1 MGDLKAMFSSL
12 LGKESAK
19 KVRKDKDKKKD
30 TRKRGKKEKK
40 KKKKE
45 KGKDK
50 TKEKIGRR
58 IEKKKKKKKEVE
70 EEEEE
75 PEENQRNGRTQQ
87 ELPLQQVDGYEIYE
101 EEEEEEEEEEVQEH
115 RGQSVPR
122 KRKKKEILK
131 PRADKSRKKAKENND
146 DDDDDDDDDDEQV
159 AGEQDGRKNWKWNAH
174 NLEGQKYGQWSET
187 EQEAL
192 TNALETWCRSNRCL
206 DKFNRK
212 DYSFLLRERNQS
224 RRELDKTIYY
234 EISAEVNTRN
244 PQQCYE
250 RIRRTLIRSAK
261 GADELRNKEWSD
273 EEKVRL
279 KSLVDRYGN
288 TAWNEIGKRLGR
300 DGQNCRDKY
309 RSTFDIFDENRGEV
323 KKGRFSDEERAKF
336 RKIMEEYYEEYGIE
350 LGNPEDG
357 KHGEFLD
364 NISWTVVAKKLGG
377 NRSEKSCFTHWKNI
391 LAAGEKGDFM
401 VENGAWGGYDDD
413 ASLLEQVKEQ
423 CISDEMNE
431 VDVDFSLVTVP
442 GRSQT
447 QIVRRWKF
455 LKQRTDTRKVKA
467 LSKKIEKYEAKV
479 VKERKKEARRR
490 VSI

>member
-1 MGDLKAMFSSL
+1 MGDLKAVFSSL

-30 TRKRGKKEKK
+30 KRKREKKEKK

-58 IEKKKKKKKEVE
+58 IEKKKKKEVEEE

-101 EEEEEEEEEEVQEH
+101 EEEEEEEVQEH

-131 PRADKSRKKAKENND
+131 PRADKSRKKPKKNNN
-146 DDDDDDDDDDEQV
+146 DDDDDDDDEQV

-336 RKIMEEYYEEYGIE
+336 RKIMEEYYEEHDIE

-377 NRSEKSCFTHWKNI
+377 NRSEKSCFTHWKNV

-431 VDVDFSLVTVP
+431 LDVDFSLVTVP

-490 VSI
+490 VS

>member
-1 MGDLKAMFSSL
+1 MGDLKAVFSSL

-30 TRKRGKKEKK
+30 KRKREKKEKK

-58 IEKKKKKKKEVE
+58 IEKKKKKKEVEE

-87 ELPLQQVDGYEIYE
+87 ELPLQQIDGYEIYE
-101 EEEEEEEEEEVQEH
+101 EEGEEEEEEVQEH

-131 PRADKSRKKAKENND
+131 PRADKSRKKPKENND
-146 DDDDDDDDDDEQV
+146 DDDDDDDVQV

-261 GADELRNKEWSD
+261 GADELRNKDWSD

-336 RKIMEEYYEEYGIE
+336 RKIMEEYYEEHGIE

-377 NRSEKSCFTHWKNI
+377 NRSEKSCFTHWKNV

-490 VSI
+490 VS

>member
-1 MGDLKAMFSSL
+1 MGDLKAVFSSL

-30 TRKRGKKEKK
+30 KRKREKKEKK

-58 IEKKKKKKKEVE
+58 IEKKKKKKEVEEE

-87 ELPLQQVDGYEIYE
+87 ELPLQQVDGYEIYKE

-131 PRADKSRKKAKENND
+131 PRADKSRKKPKENND
-146 DDDDDDDDDDEQV
+146 DDDDDDVQV

-336 RKIMEEYYEEYGIE
+336 RKIMEEYYEEHDIE

-377 NRSEKSCFTHWKNI
+377 NRSEKSCFTHWKNV

-490 VSI
+490 VS

>member
-1 MGDLKAMFSSL
+1 MGDLKAVFSSL

-50 TKEKIGRR
+50 TKEKNGRR
-58 IEKKKKKKKEVE
+58 IEKKKKKEVEE

-131 PRADKSRKKAKENND
+131 PRADKSRKKAKENN
-146 DDDDDDDDDDEQV
+146 DDDDDDDDDEQV

-336 RKIMEEYYEEYGIE
+336 RKIMEEYYEENDIE

>member
-19 KVRKDKDKKKD
+19 KVKKDKDKKKD
-30 TRKRGKKEKK
+30 KRKRGKKEKK

-58 IEKKKKKKKEVE
+58 IEKKKKKKEVEE

-131 PRADKSRKKAKENND
+131 PRADKSRKKPKENND
-146 DDDDDDDDDDEQV
+146 DDDVQV

-336 RKIMEEYYEEYGIE
+336 RKIMEEYYEEHDIE

-377 NRSEKSCFTHWKNI
+377 NRSEKSCFTHWKNV

>member
-58 IEKKKKKKKEVE
+58 IEKKKKKKEVEE

-87 ELPLQQVDGYEIYE
+87 ELPLQQVDGYEIY

-131 PRADKSRKKAKENND
+131 PRADKSRKKAKENN
-146 DDDDDDDDDDEQV
+146 DDDDDDDDDEQV

-336 RKIMEEYYEEYGIE
+336 RKIMEEYYEENDIE

-377 NRSEKSCFTHWKNI
+377 NRSEKSCFTHWKNV

-490 VSI
+490 VS

>member
-1 MGDLKAMFSSL
+1 MGDLKAVFSSL

-30 TRKRGKKEKK
+30 KRKREKKEKK

-101 EEEEEEEEEEVQEH
+101 EEEEEEVQEH

-131 PRADKSRKKAKENND
+131 PRADKSRKKPKKNNN
-146 DDDDDDDDDDEQV
+146 DDDDDDDDEQV

-336 RKIMEEYYEEYGIE
+336 RKIMEEYYEEHGIE

-377 NRSEKSCFTHWKNI
+377 NRSEKSCFTHWKNV

-479 VKERKKEARRR
+479 MKERKKEARRR
-490 VSI
+490 VS

>member
-19 KVRKDKDKKKD
+19 KVKKDKDKKKD
-30 TRKRGKKEKK
+30 KRKRGKKEKK

-58 IEKKKKKKKEVE
+58 IEKKKKKKEEEE

-87 ELPLQQVDGYEIYE
+87 ELPLQQVDGYEIY

-131 PRADKSRKKAKENND
+131 PRADKSRKKAKENN
-146 DDDDDDDDDDEQV
+146 DDDDDDDDEQV

-336 RKIMEEYYEEYGIE
+336 RKIMEEYYEEHGIE

-377 NRSEKSCFTHWKNI
+377 NRSEKSCFTHWKNV

-490 VSI
+490 VS

>member
-30 TRKRGKKEKK
+30 KRKREKKEKK

-58 IEKKKKKKKEVE
+58 IEKKKKKKEVEE

-101 EEEEEEEEEEVQEH
+101 EEEEEEVQEH

-131 PRADKSRKKAKENND
+131 PRADNSRKKPKENN
-146 DDDDDDDDDDEQV
+146 DDDDDEQV

-336 RKIMEEYYEEYGIE
+336 RKIMEEYYEEHDIE

-377 NRSEKSCFTHWKNI
+377 NRSEKSCFTHWKNV

-490 VSI
+490 VS

>member
-1 MGDLKAMFSSL
+1 MGDLKAVFSSL

-19 KVRKDKDKKKD
+19 KVRKDKDKDKKKD
-30 TRKRGKKEKK
+30 KRKREKKEKK

-58 IEKKKKKKKEVE
+58 IEKKKKKKEVEE

-101 EEEEEEEEEEVQEH
+101 EEEEEEVQEH

-131 PRADKSRKKAKENND
+131 PRADKSRKKPKENND
-146 DDDDDDDDDDEQV
+146 DDDDDDVQV

-336 RKIMEEYYEEYGIE
+336 RKIMEEYYEEHGIE

-357 KHGEFLD
+357 KHGEVLD

-377 NRSEKSCFTHWKNI
+377 NRSEKSCFTHWKNV

-490 VSI
+490 VS

>member
-1 MGDLKAMFSSL
+1 MGDLKAVFSSL

-30 TRKRGKKEKK
+30 KRKREKKEKK

-58 IEKKKKKKKEVE
+58 IEKKKKKEV

-101 EEEEEEEEEEVQEH
+101 EEEEEEVQEH

-131 PRADKSRKKAKENND
+131 PRADKSRKKPKKNNN
-146 DDDDDDDDDDEQV
+146 DDDDDDDDEQV

-336 RKIMEEYYEEYGIE
+336 RKIMEEYYEEHDIE

-377 NRSEKSCFTHWKNI
+377 NRSEKSCFTHWKNV

-431 VDVDFSLVTVP
+431 VDVDFSLITVP

-490 VSI
+490 VS

>member
-1 MGDLKAMFSSL
+1 MGDLKAVFSSL

-30 TRKRGKKEKK
+30 KRKREKKEKKKK

-50 TKEKIGRR
+50 TKKKIWRR
-58 IEKKKKKKKEVE
+58 IQKKKKKEV

-75 PEENQRNGRTQQ
+75 PEENQRNGRAQQ

-101 EEEEEEEEEEVQEH
+101 EEEEEEGEEEIQEH

-131 PRADKSRKKAKENND
+131 PRADKSRKKPKKNND
-146 DDDDDDDDDDEQV
+146 DDDDDDVQV

-336 RKIMEEYYEEYGIE
+336 RKIMEEYYEEHGIE

-377 NRSEKSCFTHWKNI
+377 NRSEKSCFTHWKNV

-467 LSKKIEKYEAKV
+467 LSNKIEKYEAKV

-490 VSI
+490 VS

>member
-1 MGDLKAMFSSL
+1 MGDLKAVFSSL

-30 TRKRGKKEKK
+30 KRKREKKEK

-50 TKEKIGRR
+50 TKKKIGRR
-58 IEKKKKKKKEVE
+58 IEKKKKKEVEEE

-75 PEENQRNGRTQQ
+75 PEENQRNGRAQQ

-101 EEEEEEEEEEVQEH
+101 EEGEEEEEEVQEH

-131 PRADKSRKKAKENND
+131 PRADKSRKKPKKNN
-146 DDDDDDDDDDEQV
+146 DDDDDDDDDEQV

-288 TAWNEIGKRLGR
+288 SAWNEIGKRLGR

-336 RKIMEEYYEEYGIE
+336 RKIMEEYYEEHGIE

-377 NRSEKSCFTHWKNI
+377 NRSEKSCFTHWKNV

-467 LSKKIEKYEAKV
+467 LSNKIEKYEAKV

-490 VSI
+490 VS

>member
-58 IEKKKKKKKEVE
+58 IEKKKKKKEVEE

-87 ELPLQQVDGYEIYE
+87 ELPLQQVDGYEIY
-101 EEEEEEEEEEVQEH
+101 EEEEEEEVQEH

-131 PRADKSRKKAKENND
+131 PRADKSRKKAKENN
-146 DDDDDDDDDDEQV
+146 DDDDDDDEQV

-377 NRSEKSCFTHWKNI
+377 NRSEKSCFTHWKNV

-490 VSI
+490 VS

>member
-19 KVRKDKDKKKD
+19 KVKKDKDKKKD
-30 TRKRGKKEKK
+30 KRKRGKKEKK
-40 KKKKE
+40 KKKKD

-50 TKEKIGRR
+50 TKEKIGRL
-58 IEKKKKKKKEVE
+58 IEKKKKKKEVEE

-101 EEEEEEEEEEVQEH
+101 EEEEEEVQEH

-131 PRADKSRKKAKENND
+131 PRADKSRKKPKKNNN
-146 DDDDDDDDDDEQV
+146 DDDDDDDDEQV

-336 RKIMEEYYEEYGIE
+336 RKIMEEYYEENDIE

-377 NRSEKSCFTHWKNI
+377 NRSEKSCFTHWKNV

-490 VSI
+490 VS

>member
-1 MGDLKAMFSSL
+1 MGDLKAVFSSL

-19 KVRKDKDKKKD
+19 KVKKDKDKKKD
-30 TRKRGKKEKK
+30 KRKREKKEKK

-50 TKEKIGRR
+50 TKKKIGRR
-58 IEKKKKKKKEVE
+58 IEKKKKKEVEE

-75 PEENQRNGRTQQ
+75 PEENQRNGRAQQ

-101 EEEEEEEEEEVQEH
+101 EEGEEEEEEVQEH

-131 PRADKSRKKAKENND
+131 PRADKSRKKPKKNN
-146 DDDDDDDDDDEQV
+146 DDDDDDDDDEQV

-336 RKIMEEYYEEYGIE
+336 RKIMEEYYEEHGIE

-377 NRSEKSCFTHWKNI
+377 NRSEKSCFTHWKNV

-467 LSKKIEKYEAKV
+467 LSNKIEKYEAKV

-490 VSI
+490 VS

>member
-1 MGDLKAMFSSL
+1 MGDLKAVFSSL

-19 KVRKDKDKKKD
+19 KVRKDKDKDKKKD
-30 TRKRGKKEKK
+30 KRKREKKEKK

-58 IEKKKKKKKEVE
+58 IEKKKKKKEV
-70 EEEEE
+70 
-75 PEENQRNGRTQQ
+75 
-87 ELPLQQVDGYEIYE
+87 
-101 EEEEEEEEEEVQEH
+101 EEEEEEEEEVQEH

-131 PRADKSRKKAKENND
+131 PRADKSRKKPKENND
-146 DDDDDDDDDDEQV
+146 DDDDDVQV
-159 AGEQDGRKNWKWNAH
+159 AGEQEGRKNWKWNAH

-309 RSTFDIFDENRGEV
+309 RSTFDIFDESKE
-323 KKGRFSDEERAKF
+323 
-336 RKIMEEYYEEYGIE
+336 
-350 LGNPEDG
+350 
-357 KHGEFLD
+357 
-364 NISWTVVAKKLGG
+364 
-377 NRSEKSCFTHWKNI
+377 
-391 LAAGEKGDFM
+391 
-401 VENGAWGGYDDD
+401 GA
-413 ASLLEQVKEQ
+413 
-423 CISDEMNE
+423 I
-431 VDVDFSLVTVP
+431 
-442 GRSQT
+442 
-447 QIVRRWKF
+447 
-455 LKQRTDTRKVKA
+455 QR
-467 LSKKIEKYEAKV
+467 
-479 VKERKKEARRR
+479 
-490 VSI
+490 

>member
-19 KVRKDKDKKKD
+19 KVKKDKDKKKD
-30 TRKRGKKEKK
+30 KRKRGKKEKK

-50 TKEKIGRR
+50 TKEKIWRR
-58 IEKKKKKKKEVE
+58 IEKKKKKKEVEE

-131 PRADKSRKKAKENND
+131 PRADKSRKKAKENN
-146 DDDDDDDDDDEQV
+146 DDDDEQV

-288 TAWNEIGKRLGR
+288 TAWNEIRKRLGR

-336 RKIMEEYYEEYGIE
+336 RKIMEEYYEEHDIE

-377 NRSEKSCFTHWKNI
+377 NRSEKSCFTHWKNV

-490 VSI
+490 VS

>member
-1 MGDLKAMFSSL
+1 MGDLKAVFSSL

-30 TRKRGKKEKK
+30 KRKREKKEKK

-101 EEEEEEEEEEVQEH
+101 EEEEEEVQEH

-131 PRADKSRKKAKENND
+131 PRADKSRKKPKKNNN
-146 DDDDDDDDDDEQV
+146 DDDDDDDDEQV

-336 RKIMEEYYEEYGIE
+336 RKIMEEYYEEHDIE

-377 NRSEKSCFTHWKNI
+377 NRSEKSCFTHWKNV

-490 VSI
+490 VS

>member
-1 MGDLKAMFSSL
+1 MGDLKAVFSSL

-30 TRKRGKKEKK
+30 KRKREKKEKK

-75 PEENQRNGRTQQ
+75 EPEENQRNGRTQQ
-87 ELPLQQVDGYEIYE
+87 ELPLQQVDGYEIY
-101 EEEEEEEEEEVQEH
+101 EEEEEEEVQEH

-131 PRADKSRKKAKENND
+131 PRADKSRKKPKENN
-146 DDDDDDDDDDEQV
+146 DDDDDDDDEQV

-336 RKIMEEYYEEYGIE
+336 RKIMEEYYEEHGIE

-377 NRSEKSCFTHWKNI
+377 NRSEKSCFTHWKNV

-479 VKERKKEARRR
+479 MKERKKEARRR
-490 VSI
+490 VS

>member
-58 IEKKKKKKKEVE
+58 IEKKKKKKEVEE

-131 PRADKSRKKAKENND
+131 PRADKSRKKAKENN
-146 DDDDDDDDDDEQV
+146 DDDDDDDDEQV

>member
-1 MGDLKAMFSSL
+1 MGDLKAVFSSL

-30 TRKRGKKEKK
+30 KRKREKKEK

-50 TKEKIGRR
+50 TKKKIGRR
-58 IEKKKKKKKEVE
+58 IEKKKKKEVEEE

-131 PRADKSRKKAKENND
+131 PRADKSRKKPKKNNN
-146 DDDDDDDDDDEQV
+146 DDDDDDDDEQV

-336 RKIMEEYYEEYGIE
+336 RKIMEEYYEEHGIE

-377 NRSEKSCFTHWKNI
+377 NRSEKSCFTHWKNV

-490 VSI
+490 VS

>member
-1 MGDLKAMFSSL
+1 MGDLKAVFSSL

-30 TRKRGKKEKK
+30 KRKREKKEKK

-58 IEKKKKKKKEVE
+58 IEKKKKKKEEEE

-101 EEEEEEEEEEVQEH
+101 EEGEEEEEEVQEH

-131 PRADKSRKKAKENND
+131 PRADNSRKKPKENN
-146 DDDDDDDDDDEQV
+146 DDDDDEQV

-336 RKIMEEYYEEYGIE
+336 RKIMEEYYEEHDIE

-377 NRSEKSCFTHWKNI
+377 NRSEKSCFTHWKNV

-490 VSI
+490 VS

>member
-1 MGDLKAMFSSL
+1 MGDLKAVFSSL

-30 TRKRGKKEKK
+30 KRKREKKEKK

-58 IEKKKKKKKEVE
+58 IEKKKKKEVE

-101 EEEEEEEEEEVQEH
+101 EEGEEEEEEVQEH

-131 PRADKSRKKAKENND
+131 PRADKSRKKPKKNNN
-146 DDDDDDDDDDEQV
+146 DDDDDDDDEQV

-336 RKIMEEYYEEYGIE
+336 RKIMEEYYEEHDIE

-377 NRSEKSCFTHWKNI
+377 NRSEKSCFTHWKNV

-490 VSI
+490 VS

>member
-58 IEKKKKKKKEVE
+58 IEKKKKKKEVEE

-87 ELPLQQVDGYEIYE
+87 ELPLQQVDGYEIY

-131 PRADKSRKKAKENND
+131 PRADKSRKKAKENN
-146 DDDDDDDDDDEQV
+146 DDDDDDDEQV

-288 TAWNEIGKRLGR
+288 NAWNEIGKRLGR

>member
-1 MGDLKAMFSSL
+1 MGDLKAVFSSL

-30 TRKRGKKEKK
+30 KRKREKKEKK

-50 TKEKIGRR
+50 TKKKIGRR
-58 IEKKKKKKKEVE
+58 IEKKKKKEVEE

-75 PEENQRNGRTQQ
+75 PEENQRNGRAQQ

-101 EEEEEEEEEEVQEH
+101 EEEEEEGEEEVQEH

-131 PRADKSRKKAKENND
+131 PRADKSRKKPKKNND
-146 DDDDDDDDDDEQV
+146 DDDDDDVQV

-336 RKIMEEYYEEYGIE
+336 RKIMEEYYEEHGIE

-377 NRSEKSCFTHWKNI
+377 NRSEKSCFTHWKNV

-431 VDVDFSLVTVP
+431 VDVNFSLVTVP

-467 LSKKIEKYEAKV
+467 LSNKIEKYEAKV

-490 VSI
+490 VS

>member
-50 TKEKIGRR
+50 TKEKNGRR
-58 IEKKKKKKKEVE
+58 IEKKKKKEVEEE

-87 ELPLQQVDGYEIYE
+87 ELPLQQVDGYEIY

-131 PRADKSRKKAKENND
+131 PRADKSRKKAKENN
-146 DDDDDDDDDDEQV
+146 DDDDDDDEQV

-261 GADELRNKEWSD
+261 GADERRNKEWSD

-336 RKIMEEYYEEYGIE
+336 RKIMEEYYEENDIE

-377 NRSEKSCFTHWKNI
+377 NRSEKSCFTHWKNV

-490 VSI
+490 VS

>member
-1 MGDLKAMFSSL
+1 MGDLKAVFSSL

-30 TRKRGKKEKK
+30 KRKREKKEKK

-50 TKEKIGRR
+50 TKEKNGRR
-58 IEKKKKKKKEVE
+58 IEKKKKKEVEE

-101 EEEEEEEEEEVQEH
+101 EEEEEEVQEH

-131 PRADKSRKKAKENND
+131 PRADKSRKKPKKNNN
-146 DDDDDDDDDDEQV
+146 DDDDDDDDEQV

-261 GADELRNKEWSD
+261 GADERRNKEWSD

-336 RKIMEEYYEEYGIE
+336 RKIMEEYYEEHGIE

-377 NRSEKSCFTHWKNI
+377 NRSEKSCFTHWKNV

-490 VSI
+490 VS

>member
-1 MGDLKAMFSSL
+1 MGDLKAVFSSL

-30 TRKRGKKEKK
+30 KRKREKKEKK

-58 IEKKKKKKKEVE
+58 IEKKKKKKEVEE

-101 EEEEEEEEEEVQEH
+101 EEGEEEEEEVQEH

-131 PRADKSRKKAKENND
+131 PRADKSRKKAKENN

-336 RKIMEEYYEEYGIE
+336 RKIMEEYYEEHDIE

-377 NRSEKSCFTHWKNI
+377 NRSEKSCFTHWKNV

-490 VSI
+490 VS

>member
-1 MGDLKAMFSSL
+1 MGDLKAVFSSL

-30 TRKRGKKEKK
+30 KRKREKKEKK

-58 IEKKKKKKKEVE
+58 IEKKKKKEVEE

-101 EEEEEEEEEEVQEH
+101 EEEEEEVQEH

-131 PRADKSRKKAKENND
+131 PRADKSRKKPKKNNN
-146 DDDDDDDDDDEQV
+146 DDDDDDDDEQV

-377 NRSEKSCFTHWKNI
+377 NRSEKSCFTHWKNV

-490 VSI
+490 VS

>member
-1 MGDLKAMFSSL
+1 MGDLKAVFSSL

-30 TRKRGKKEKK
+30 KRKREKKEKK

-58 IEKKKKKKKEVE
+58 IEKKKKKEVEEE

-101 EEEEEEEEEEVQEH
+101 EEEEEEVQEH

-131 PRADKSRKKAKENND
+131 PRADNSRKKPKENN
-146 DDDDDDDDDDEQV
+146 DDDDDEQV

-336 RKIMEEYYEEYGIE
+336 RKIMEEYYEEHGIE

-377 NRSEKSCFTHWKNI
+377 NRSEKSCFTHWKNV

-490 VSI
+490 VS

>member
-1 MGDLKAMFSSL
+1 MGDLKAVFSSL

-30 TRKRGKKEKK
+30 KRKREKKEKK

-58 IEKKKKKKKEVE
+58 IEKKKKKEVEEE

-101 EEEEEEEEEEVQEH
+101 EEEEEEVQEH

-122 KRKKKEILK
+122 KRKKKAILK
-131 PRADKSRKKAKENND
+131 PRAYKSRKKAKENN
-146 DDDDDDDDDDEQV
+146 DDDDDEQV

-336 RKIMEEYYEEYGIE
+336 RKIMEEYYEEHDIE

-377 NRSEKSCFTHWKNI
+377 NRSEKSCFTHWKNV

-467 LSKKIEKYEAKV
+467 LLKKIEKYEAKV

-490 VSI
+490 VS

>member
-58 IEKKKKKKKEVE
+58 IEKKKKKKEVEE

-101 EEEEEEEEEEVQEH
+101 EEEEEEVQEH

-131 PRADKSRKKAKENND
+131 PRADKSRKKPKKNNN
-146 DDDDDDDDDDEQV
+146 DDDDDDDDEQV

-261 GADELRNKEWSD
+261 GADERRNKEWSD

-336 RKIMEEYYEEYGIE
+336 RKIMEEYYEEHGIE

-377 NRSEKSCFTHWKNI
+377 NRSEKSCFTHWKNV

-490 VSI
+490 VS

>member
-1 MGDLKAMFSSL
+1 MGDLKAVFSSL

-30 TRKRGKKEKK
+30 KRKREKKEKK

-58 IEKKKKKKKEVE
+58 IEKKKKKKEVEE

-101 EEEEEEEEEEVQEH
+101 EEEEEEEEEVQEH

-131 PRADKSRKKAKENND
+131 PRADKSRKKPKKNNN
-146 DDDDDDDDDDEQV
+146 DDDDDDDDEQV

-336 RKIMEEYYEEYGIE
+336 RKIMEEYYEEHGIE

-377 NRSEKSCFTHWKNI
+377 NRSEKSCFTHWKNV

-490 VSI
+490 VS

>member
-1 MGDLKAMFSSL
+1 MGDLKAVFSSL

-30 TRKRGKKEKK
+30 KRKREKKEKK

-58 IEKKKKKKKEVE
+58 IEKKKKKKEV

-101 EEEEEEEEEEVQEH
+101 EEEEEEVQEH

-131 PRADKSRKKAKENND
+131 PRADKSRKKPKKNNN
-146 DDDDDDDDDDEQV
+146 DDDDDDDDEQV

-336 RKIMEEYYEEYGIE
+336 RKIMEEYYEEHDIE

-377 NRSEKSCFTHWKNI
+377 NRSEKSCFTHWKNV

-413 ASLLEQVKEQ
+413 ASLLEQVREQ

-431 VDVDFSLVTVP
+431 VDVDFSLITVP

-490 VSI
+490 VS

>member
-1 MGDLKAMFSSL
+1 MGDLKAVFSSL

-30 TRKRGKKEKK
+30 KRKREKKEKK

-131 PRADKSRKKAKENND
+131 PRADKARKKPKENN
-146 DDDDDDDDDDEQV
+146 DDDDDDDDEQV

-336 RKIMEEYYEEYGIE
+336 RKIMEEYYEEHDIE

-377 NRSEKSCFTHWKNI
+377 NRSEKSCFTHWKNV

-490 VSI
+490 VS

>member
-1 MGDLKAMFSSL
+1 MGDLKAVFSSL

-30 TRKRGKKEKK
+30 KRKREKKEKK

-58 IEKKKKKKKEVE
+58 IEKKKKKEVE

-101 EEEEEEEEEEVQEH
+101 EEEEEEVQEH

-131 PRADKSRKKAKENND
+131 PRADKSRKKPKKNNN
-146 DDDDDDDDDDEQV
+146 DDDDDDDDEQV

-336 RKIMEEYYEEYGIE
+336 RKIMEEYYEEHDIE

-377 NRSEKSCFTHWKNI
+377 NRSEKSCFTHWKNV

-490 VSI
+490 VS

>member
-1 MGDLKAMFSSL
+1 MGDLKAVFSSL

-19 KVRKDKDKKKD
+19 KGRKDKDKKKD
-30 TRKRGKKEKK
+30 KRKREKKEKK

-58 IEKKKKKKKEVE
+58 IEKKKKKKEVEE

-115 RGQSVPR
+115 QGQSVPR

-131 PRADKSRKKAKENND
+131 PRADKSRKKPKKNNN
-146 DDDDDDDDDDEQV
+146 DDDDDDDDEQV

-336 RKIMEEYYEEYGIE
+336 RKIMEEYYEEHGIE

-357 KHGEFLD
+357 KHGEVLD

-377 NRSEKSCFTHWKNI
+377 NRSEKSCFTHWKNV

-431 VDVDFSLVTVP
+431 VDVDFSLITVP

-490 VSI
+490 VS

>member
-1 MGDLKAMFSSL
+1 MGDLKAVFSSL

-30 TRKRGKKEKK
+30 KRKREKKEKK

-58 IEKKKKKKKEVE
+58 IEKKKKKKEVEE

-101 EEEEEEEEEEVQEH
+101 EEGEEEEEEVQEH

-131 PRADKSRKKAKENND
+131 PRADKSRKKPKKNNN
-146 DDDDDDDDDDEQV
+146 DDDDDDDDEQV

-336 RKIMEEYYEEYGIE
+336 RKIMEEYYEEHDIE

-377 NRSEKSCFTHWKNI
+377 NRSEKSCFTHWKNV

-479 VKERKKEARRR
+479 VKERKKESRRR
-490 VSI
+490 VS

>member
-1 MGDLKAMFSSL
+1 MGDLKAVFSSL

-30 TRKRGKKEKK
+30 KRKREKKEKK

-58 IEKKKKKKKEVE
+58 IEKKKKKEVEE

-101 EEEEEEEEEEVQEH
+101 EEEEEEEEEVQEH

-131 PRADKSRKKAKENND
+131 PRADKARKKPKENN
-146 DDDDDDDDDDEQV
+146 DDDDDDDDEQV

-336 RKIMEEYYEEYGIE
+336 RKIMEEYYEEHDIE

-377 NRSEKSCFTHWKNI
+377 NRSEKSCFTHWKNV

-490 VSI
+490 VS